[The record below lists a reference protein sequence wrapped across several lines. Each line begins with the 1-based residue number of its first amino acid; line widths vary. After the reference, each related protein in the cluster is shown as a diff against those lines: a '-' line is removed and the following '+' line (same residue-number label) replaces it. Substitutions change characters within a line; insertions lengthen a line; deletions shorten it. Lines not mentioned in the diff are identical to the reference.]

1 MSLSGLSNDRSKI
14 LPLSAGSDSNEAETV
29 DFGFLNK

>member
-1 MSLSGLSNDRSKI
+1 MSLSGLSNDRSRI
-14 LPLSAGSDSNEAETV
+14 LPLSAGSDDAETV